1 MMMMMLA
8 RGVQRAL
15 GGSVVAGARLRLV
28 QRGYAGKASI
38 PATTT
43 TTKDKVLSPADMFGE
58 GAKSGTV
65 PTDLEQATGLERYE
79 LLGKIAGVDVFDM
92 QPLKVDRIATV
103 DDPIIVDCF
112 DTYRYV
118 GCTGLD
124 DSHDTLWYTVAK
136 GKVTRCYECGQC
148 FKLNFKGVEGATPA
162 GHH

>member
-1 MMMMMLA
+1 MMLT

-15 GGSVVAGARLRLV
+15 GGSVATAAAARLRLA
-28 QRGYAGKASI
+28 QRGYAGKVVT
-38 PATTT
+38 PATTA
-43 TTKDKVLSPADMFGE
+43 KDKVLSPEDMFGE
-58 GAKSGTV
+58 GAKAGTV

-79 LLGKIAGVDVFDM
+79 LLGKMAGVDVFDM

-103 DDPIIVDCF
+103 DDPIVVDCF

-124 DSHDTLWYTVAK
+124 DSHDTLWYTVTK

-148 FKLNFKGVEGATPA
+148 FKLNFKGVEGATP